1 MQLAKSQGIPDVEAR
16 LNTHEEVCAF
26 RYESINARLKRLEQ
40 ILLGVAGFVIVFLLS
55 QSYAHAQDTT
65 INYKGQPVP
74 SAMAPSMSAF
84 SQDVCGIGI
93 SGAVNGGV
101 FSVAGGTMVTDN
113 NCVKLKWAKFFH
125 DSGLKVAAVS
135 LACQATRENWMAME
149 MSGSPCPIGG
159 AIGNAARRAWFEL
172 HPEWFHELYGTTFT
186 LPLVTDRSE

>member
-1 MQLAKSQGIPDVEAR
+1 MKTLT
-16 LNTHEEVCAF
+16 LF
-26 RYESINARLKRLEQ
+26 
-40 ILLGVAGFVIVFLLS
+40 LLGLLIGGLLAAGVS
-55 QSYAHAQDTT
+55 HAADTT

-101 FSVAGGTMVTDN
+101 FSIAGGTMVTDT
-113 NCVKLKWAKFFH
+113 NCVKLKWAKFLH

-135 LACQATRENWMAME
+135 VACGADKAVWQALE

-159 AIGNAARRAWFEL
+159 AIGNAARKAWYDLHPDWFE
-172 HPEWFHELYGTTFT
+172 EIYGKQFVLTM
-186 LPLVTDRSE
+186 PLRSDE